1 MRHLSLP
8 SKEPDP
14 SCSKWSPRSAAC
26 KRSHFRTASLH
37 LSSTHGF
44 GSGGP
49 RLSPFLPL
57 PPLSSQLP
65 PSPSLVSCLCFQ
77 MQTWTMNSVR
87 TVPKLRDAS
96 SNPLTLP
103 TTPKVSFSVS
113 NAEMRPHTC
122 SLIRGSVNPGHL
134 PVASSDG

>member
-1 MRHLSLP
+1 MLLKVES
-8 SKEPDP
+8 SV
-14 SCSKWSPRSAAC
+14 CAC
-26 KRSHFRTASLH
+26 KRPPFRTASLH
-37 LSSTHGF
+37 LSSTQ
-44 GSGGP
+44 GSGSGAP
-49 RLSPFLPL
+49 PQLSPLLPL
-57 PPLSSQLP
+57 PPLSSQMP

-77 MQTWTMNSVR
+77 MKTWTMNSVR

-113 NAEMRPHTC
+113 KVETRPHTA
-122 SLIRGSVNPGHL
+122 SLIRGSINPGHL